1 MREKWK
7 MSFLLATMPGPRKVK
22 LKIWR
27 FWGSWRPCQNQLIWF
42 FWFIKPT
49 WFLYFTKI
57 AWYLQ
62 TLCSQSWLLS
72 DYKREKQ
79 RTTSAFRPYQSLKM
93 SEVLHGVLVLAFSV
107 CCLLLLSVIRMFIF
121 SKPPG
126 RKMVIRLK
134 PYG

>member
-1 MREKWK
+1 MYYDHICKVNCFTKANRIAEPQQIGWDTQTHGVLCMFVYHVSLWPKQNRRGEKWK
-7 MSFLLATMPGPRKVK
+7 ISFLLATMPGPRKVK

-62 TLCSQSWLLS
+62 TLCSQSWLFS
-72 DYKREKQ
+72 DYKREKK
-79 RTTSAFRPYQSLKM
+79 RTTSAFRP
-93 SEVLHGVLVLAFSV
+93 
-107 CCLLLLSVIRMFIF
+107 
-121 SKPPG
+121 
-126 RKMVIRLK
+126 
-134 PYG
+134 